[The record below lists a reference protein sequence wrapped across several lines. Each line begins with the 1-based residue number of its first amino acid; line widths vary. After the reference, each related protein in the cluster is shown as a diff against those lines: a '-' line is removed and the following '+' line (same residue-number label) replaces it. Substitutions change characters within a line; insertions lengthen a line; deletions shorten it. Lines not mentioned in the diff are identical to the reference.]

1 MKVCKCIGVM
11 ENYNFVKEGEV
22 YKYKIS
28 VYLPDYCEYSIYS
41 YDGKNLIVQYL
52 ADELFNLCFEDLIES
67 RKRKIKNLF
76 DESL

>member
-41 YDGKNLIVQYL
+41 YDGKMILGADADFSIWVFDALNYNLKTHLLGKY
-52 ADELFNLCFEDLIES
+52 FN
-67 RKRKIKNLF
+67 
-76 DESL
+76 